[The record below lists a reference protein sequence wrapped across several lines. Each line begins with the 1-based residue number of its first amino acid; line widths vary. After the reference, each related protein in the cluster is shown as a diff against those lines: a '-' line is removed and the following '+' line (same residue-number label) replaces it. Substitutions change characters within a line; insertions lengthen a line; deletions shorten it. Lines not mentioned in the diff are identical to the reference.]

1 MDLSK
6 LYPTLEREEGRRH
19 AAYRD
24 SLGILTIGVGFN
36 IDADHGGGLDDEEIN
51 FILARRLNRAANL
64 AHLYPWF
71 DNLDEPR
78 QLVIVDMIYNMGPE
92 TFAQFKHLH
101 AAILAHAWGDATAA
115 MRDSLW
121 HKQVGLRAVRLEAI
135 METGTWAS

>member
-6 LYPTLEREEGRRH
+6 LYAPLEREEGRRH

-36 IDADHGGGLDDEEIN
+36 IDGEHGGGLDDDEIN
-51 FILARRLNRAANL
+51 FILSRRVNRAATA

-78 QLVIVDMIYNMGPE
+78 QLVVVDMIYNMGPAI
-92 TFAQFKHLH
+92 FAMFKATH
-101 AAILAHAWGDATAA
+101 AAIAA
-115 MRDSLW
+115 RDYARAALQMKNSRW
-121 HKQVGLRAVRLEAI
+121 HSQVGDRAAKLERI
-135 METGTWAS
+135 METGIWDC

>member
-1 MDLSK
+1 MNLAT
-6 LYPTLEREEGRRH
+6 LYAPLEREEGRRH

-36 IDADHGGGLDDEEIN
+36 IDADHGGGLDDDEIN

-78 QLVIVDMIYNMGPE
+78 QLVVVDMIYNMGPQ
-92 TFAQFKHLH
+92 TFAQFHATH
-101 AAILAHAWGDATAA
+101 AAIQSHDWAQAA
-115 MRDSLW
+115 LQMKNSKW
-121 HKQVGLRAVRLEAI
+121 HTQVGDRAVRLERI
-135 METGTWAS
+135 METGQWES